1 MSFLSLLRQSIT
13 VKNPTGAKD
22 LHGKETLGSSAT
34 VKCRFERVYKVITT
48 AERDKVPIQAQAV
61 VPASASVSI
70 GAQVTF
76 GTDKYRVMVRNDA
89 PGKNGSIHHYE
100 LMLQEWEFQS

>member
-1 MSFLSLLRQSIT
+1 MSFNSLLRQTIT

-22 LHGKETLGSSAT
+22 LHGKETLGSGVDYA
-34 VKCRFERVYKVITT
+34 CRFERVYKVITT
-48 AERDKVPIQAQAV
+48 AERDKVPIQGMAV
-61 VPASASVSI
+61 VKPSAVVNI

-89 PGKNGSIHHYE
+89 PGRNGSIHHYE

>member
-1 MSFLSLLRQSIT
+1 MSFNSLLRQTIT

-22 LHGKETLGSSAT
+22 LHGKETLGSGTDYS
-34 VKCRFERVYKVITT
+34 CRFERVYKVITT
-48 AERDKVPIQAQAV
+48 AQRDKVPIQAQAIV
-61 VPASASVSI
+61 GRGATVQI

-76 GTDKYRVMVRNDA
+76 GSDKYRVMVRNDA
-89 PGKNGSIHHYE
+89 PGRNGAIHHYE